1 MKTTELREAEAVQ
14 KRNEWIKSLSDV
26 AKVVEEKAR
35 SEKREESCLTQI
47 NTFIQEVEQLSKE

>member
-1 MKTTELREAEAVQ
+1 MKAAELQEIEAIR
-14 KRNEWIKSLSDV
+14 KRNEWIKSLSDE

-35 SEKREESCLTQI
+35 SEKQKDSCLTQI